1 MKQRKDERESGPQA
15 QGHASDASEA
25 VVAALALARHAL
37 MSHSLH
43 RHPRRDEGIPAAEVR
58 VSPQPV
64 TPELLLTS
72 TRLNRTTAE
81 AAVAALAAGGFLDA
95 VRQPC
100 RWFEVA
106 HDISPIRRGL

>member
-1 MKQRKDERESGPQA
+1 MHQTRLRLWWLHLRWPDMLSGPTVCIA
-15 QGHASDASEA
+15 THK
-25 VVAALALARHAL
+25 RC
-37 MSHSLH
+37 
-43 RHPRRDEGIPAAEVR
+43 RDEGIPAAEVR

-95 VRQPC
+95 VRQPR

-106 HDISPIRRGL
+106 HDNGPIRRG